1 MRYLLFIVLLSSCN
15 YEKVEIVSPSKTQ
28 FLQVIDKGDYRY
40 VYDLSESNNTTSKGH
55 IKLDISE
62 VLQIEDALFIC
73 WENEESKVE
82 ILCPKAKIIE
92 NSFLSK
98 RYTILT
104 KHAETNQGIPDINKY
119 HSSKCFELGMQSKNI
134 FPSEN
139 AHIK

>member
-1 MRYLLFIVLLSSCN
+1 MGKCN
-15 YEKVEIVSPSKTQ
+15 
-28 FLQVIDKGDYRY
+28 
-40 VYDLSESNNTTSKGH
+40 NATSTVH

-92 NSFLSK
+92 NSFPSK

-139 AHIK
+139 ARMK